1 MLNKT
6 VFILRVIKVK
16 KVCKYFCNIKKR
28 CIFALNLKTKTME
41 NSIELLETNN
51 FTLNYDST
59 AQRNLEHEFDFLV
72 NGKKISITADVYV
85 EYIEQEWYADEFG
98 SATEL
103 ELESLSV
110 DIISSYDFENDEYDV
125 LSKSEINQIEEYL
138 NVELKKY

>member
-1 MLNKT
+1 
-6 VFILRVIKVK
+6 
-16 KVCKYFCNIKKR
+16 
-28 CIFALNLKTKTME
+28 ME

-72 NGKKISITADVYV
+72 NGKKISVNADVYV

-110 DIISSYDFENDEYDV
+110 DIISSYDFETDEYDV

>member
-1 MLNKT
+1 M
-6 VFILRVIKVK
+6 IK
-16 KVCKYFCNIKKR
+16 
-28 CIFALNLKTKTME
+28 
-41 NSIELLETNN
+41 
-51 FTLNYDST
+51 
-59 AQRNLEHEFDFLV
+59 V

-85 EYIEQEWYADEFG
+85 EYIEQEWYADEYG

>member
-1 MLNKT
+1 
-6 VFILRVIKVK
+6 
-16 KVCKYFCNIKKR
+16 
-28 CIFALNLKTKTME
+28 ME

-72 NGKKISITADVYV
+72 NGKKISITCDVYA

-98 SATEL
+98 SASEL

-110 DIISSYDFENDEYDV
+110 DIISSYDSETDEYNV
-125 LSKSEINQIEEYL
+125 LSWAEMNQIEEYL

>member
-1 MLNKT
+1 
-6 VFILRVIKVK
+6 
-16 KVCKYFCNIKKR
+16 
-28 CIFALNLKTKTME
+28 ME

-59 AQRNLEHEFDFLV
+59 AQRNLEQEFYFLV
-72 NGKKISITADVYV
+72 NGKKISVTADVYA

-98 SATEL
+98 TATEL

-110 DIISSYDFENDEYDV
+110 DIISSYDFETDEYDV

-138 NVELKKY
+138 NFELKKY